1 MAKEETKKNVKTTEA
16 ATKKEVSEKEL
27 EKVVGGLR
35 KGGVTFRR

>member
-1 MAKEETKKNVKTTEA
+1 MAKEEIKKNTKTVEA

-35 KGGVTFRR
+35 KGVSFRR